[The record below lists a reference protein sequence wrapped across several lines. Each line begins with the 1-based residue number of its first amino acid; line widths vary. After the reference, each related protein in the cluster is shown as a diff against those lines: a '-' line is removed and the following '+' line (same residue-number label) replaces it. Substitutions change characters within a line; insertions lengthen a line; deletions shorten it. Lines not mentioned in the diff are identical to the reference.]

1 MNPGSK
7 GPDLGLLSLGFNGTQ
22 AVDLDPQIETSLFR
36 FEALG
41 PKLFVDNHQDV
52 GWSSFMCLS
61 DLRVV
66 QTPEYEFIYV

>member
-41 PKLFVDNHQDV
+41 PKLFVYNHQDV
-52 GWSSFMCLS
+52 G
-61 DLRVV
+61 
-66 QTPEYEFIYV
+66 